1 MTITHNKF
9 FRGAVIALTL
19 FFALSQNLNAQSGM
33 TDKQIVEYVKK
44 RVESGADQKEIA
56 KELLRKG
63 VTPQQLQ
70 RLKQKYEKMK
80 KEEKSGSSS
89 KNLKNLSSDDNR
101 TRKNNGEERDEDL
114 DDILG
119 DIELPEKKIYGHDI
133 FRNKSLSFEPNM
145 NIATP
150 VNYVLGPGDEVTV
163 DIYGAS

>member
-9 FRGAVIALTL
+9 FRGTVIALTL

-89 KNLKNLSSDDNR
+89 KNLKDLSSDDNR
-101 TRKNNGEERDEDL
+101 TRKNL
-114 DDILG
+114 
-119 DIELPEKKIYGHDI
+119 
-133 FRNKSLSFEPNM
+133 SL
-145 NIATP
+145 IH
-150 VNYVLGPGDEVTV
+150 
-163 DIYGAS
+163 I